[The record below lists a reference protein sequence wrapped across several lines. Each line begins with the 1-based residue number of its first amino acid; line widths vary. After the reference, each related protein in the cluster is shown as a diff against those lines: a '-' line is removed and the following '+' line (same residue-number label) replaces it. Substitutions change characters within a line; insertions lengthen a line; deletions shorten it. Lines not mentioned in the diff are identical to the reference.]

1 MYNFNLEIIKKP
13 ININLSSLKSLIK
26 IFFDIIKRKFTKKYE
41 KMRDSELKKII
52 LENIFVVSKKP
63 VLFRDLLEA
72 NCLFNE
78 GMLIDPAKLNFKFR
92 YFKTYLVYG
101 IICILIVGTLL
112 TLTHNLFTRLDFHL
126 SIISSIIST
135 ALVFIGFDMFKIW
148 ARKAISKELIK
159 KAWAIHFPYFPYEK
173 YSTRVEMIY
182 NEATKNEIPRKDL
195 EKYVLERLV
204 AQSET
209 GIK

>member
-1 MYNFNLEIIKKP
+1 
-13 ININLSSLKSLIK
+13 
-26 IFFDIIKRKFTKKYE
+26 
-41 KMRDSELKKII
+41 MRDDGLVKII
-52 LENIFVVSKKP
+52 LQNIFVVSKQP

-101 IICILIVGTLL
+101 LICLIISAILIM
-112 TLTHNLFTRLDFHL
+112 LTHHMFTKLDFHL
-126 SIISSIIST
+126 SIISAVIST
-135 ALVFIGFDMFKIW
+135 ATIFIGFDMFKIW

-159 KAWAIHFPYFPYEK
+159 KAWVVHFPYFPYEK

-182 NEATKNEIPRKDL
+182 NEAIKNEIPRKDL

-209 GIK
+209 GIN